1 MGNRDNGTD
10 TIPTHRGPWA
20 GRDVFRLVL
29 LALLIGQMLIYYDA
43 ATRAIPHINVYLL
56 VNLVLILLTLIPWG
70 VLIRL
75 VWLLVWPTGALMRW
89 DWATRDT
96 KSDVYWAT
104 SQGVYFLLHG
114 MNPYTHVP
122 TWVYDHQASAVNYPT
137 YTYFPGSLF
146 AEIPFYLLGNVR
158 IGLALADLAT
168 ALLIYL
174 IARRT
179 LGIWPARSVTAF
191 WLLFLPGFQVAL
203 LLAILDFF
211 LVFWIALAVLLYAR
225 GWIVGSALAT
235 AMVMGTKQYGFIF
248 AIPWGILLVRPL
260 LEYLWARWRAGGRDW
275 RAGGRDWR
283 AVCAIPRRLWL
294 PPVAG
299 AALTVLVIAPLA
311 LLSPQAFVDATY
323 FHHAGKFPRPM
334 LGTPQWNESIAAQIV
349 ALGGYNPDRVKPFVA
364 IALAVGL
371 LVVVGFAVVKV
382 RDMAS
387 ALQWSAVLG
396 GVFFAFSGGDV
407 QFFYWRL
414 PLFLFLLSA
423 IVAWSPAPP
432 DIPPSPGAI
441 EQPGDAR
448 AGAGLSNASNDRQ

>member
-1 MGNRDNGTD
+1 MDDGGNGANA
-10 TIPTHRGPWA
+10 IPVGRGPWA
-20 GRDVFRLVL
+20 GRDLFRLVL
-29 LALLIGQMLIYYDA
+29 LALLIGQMLVYYDT
-43 ATRAIPHINVYLL
+43 ATKAIPHINIYLL
-56 VNLVLILLTLIPWG
+56 VNLMLILLTLIPWER
-70 VLIRL
+70 LTWL
-75 VWLLVWPTGALMRW
+75 VWLLVWPAGAAMRW

-104 SQGVYFLLHG
+104 SQGVSFLLHG

-122 TWVYDHQASAVNYPT
+122 TWVYEHQAGVANYPT

-174 IARRT
+174 LARQS
-179 LGIWPARSVTAF
+179 LGVWPARSLTAF
-191 WLLFLPGFQVAL
+191 WLLFLPGFQIAL
-203 LLAILDFF
+203 VLGILDFF

-225 GWIVGSALAT
+225 GRIVGSALAT

-260 LEYLWARWRAGGRDW
+260 VIALWERWHAGEHNR
-275 RAGGRDWR
+275 R
-283 AVCAIPRRLWL
+283 AVRAIPRRFWL
-294 PPVAG
+294 PPIAG
-299 AALTVLVIAPLA
+299 AALTTLVIVPLA
-311 LLSPQAFVDATY
+311 LLSPQAFIDAT
-323 FHHAGKFPRPM
+323 FLHHARKVPSAM

-349 ALGGYNPDRVKPFVA
+349 ALGGVAPERAKPFASV
-364 IALAVGL
+364 ALALSV
-371 LVVVGFAVVKV
+371 VIVVGFAVVQV

-387 ALQWSAVLG
+387 ALQWSAILG

-414 PLFLFLLSA
+414 PLFLFLLYA
-423 IVAWSPAPP
+423 IVAWSPARSFPELVSEETGRR
-432 DIPPSPGAI
+432 DN
-441 EQPGDAR
+441 AR
-448 AGAGLSNASNDRQ
+448 DLAARVP

>member
-1 MGNRDNGTD
+1 
-10 TIPTHRGPWA
+10 
-20 GRDVFRLVL
+20 
-29 LALLIGQMLIYYDA
+29 
-43 ATRAIPHINVYLL
+43 VYLL
-56 VNLVLILLTLIPWG
+56 ANLVLILLTLIPWG
-70 VLIRL
+70 ALTRL
-75 VWLLVWPTGALMRW
+75 VWLLVWPAGALMRW

-158 IGLALADLAT
+158 IGLAVADLAT

-174 IARRT
+174 MARRA
-179 LGIWPARSVTAF
+179 LGVWPARSVAAF

-225 GWIVGSALAT
+225 GRIVGSALAT

-248 AIPWGILLVRPL
+248 AIPWGIVLVWPL
-260 LEYLWARWRAGGRDW
+260 AEDRWGRWRAGGRDW
-275 RAGGRDWR
+275 RAVR
-283 AVCAIPRRLWL
+283 AIPRRLWL
-294 PPVAG
+294 PPVSG

-349 ALGGYNPDRVKPFVA
+349 ALGGYDPNRVKPLATV
-364 IALAVGL
+364 ALAVGL
-371 LVVVGFAVVKV
+371 LVVVGLAVVKV
-382 RDMAS
+382 RGMAS

-396 GVFFAFSGGDV
+396 GIFFAFSGGDV

-414 PLFLFLLSA
+414 PLFLFLL
-423 IVAWSPAPP
+423 
-432 DIPPSPGAI
+432 
-441 EQPGDAR
+441 
-448 AGAGLSNASNDRQ
+448 

>member
-1 MGNRDNGTD
+1 MGNNRSRNRGNQTD
-10 TIPTHRGPWA
+10 AIAAQRGPWA
-20 GRDVFRLVL
+20 GQDVFRLVL
-29 LALLIGQMLIYYDA
+29 LALLIGQMLIYYDT
-43 ATRAIPHINVYLL
+43 ATRAIPHINLYLL
-56 VNLVLILLTLIPWG
+56 VNLALILLTLIPWD
-70 VLIRL
+70 VLTRF
-75 VWLLVWPTGALMRW
+75 VWLLVWPAGALMRW

-174 IARRT
+174 LARRA
-179 LGIWPARSVTAF
+179 LGVWPARSLTAF

-225 GWIVGSALAT
+225 GRIVGSALAA

-248 AIPWGILLVRPL
+248 AIPWGILLIRPL
-260 LEYLWARWRAGGRDW
+260 AEYLWARWRAGERDW
-275 RAGGRDWR
+275 RAAR
-283 AVCAIPRRLWL
+283 AIPRRFWL

-299 AALTVLVIAPLA
+299 TILMMLVIAPLA
-311 LLSPQAFVDATY
+311 LLSPQAFVDSTY
-323 FHHAGKFPRPM
+323 FHHAHKFPRPM
-334 LGTPQWNESIAAQIV
+334 LGTPQWNESIAAQVV
-349 ALGGYNPDRVKPFVA
+349 ALGGYNPDRIKPFA
-364 IALAVGL
+364 SLALAVGL
-371 LVVVGFAVVKV
+371 LVIVGFAVVKV

-387 ALQWSAVLG
+387 ALQWSAMLG
-396 GVFFAFSGGDV
+396 GVFFAFNGGDV

-414 PLFLFLLSA
+414 PLFLFLLYV
-423 IVAWSPAPP
+423 IVAWSPAQLVIPLMSSEIGSP
-432 DIPPSPGAI
+432 DDSRDLVIRAAS
-441 EQPGDAR
+441 GD
-448 AGAGLSNASNDRQ
+448 G